1 MADSQYQ
8 HRLPQFDLLVVNVL
22 LHNQALLL
30 LQSEKRQSLML
41 FLVYNYKHLRHK
53 TKELEQNY
61 LFFYCEPVF
70 TAIIDPNI
78 FRFFPCQNEKHFL
91 ALLIYLQ
98 AISFFFLFSISEFLT
113 I

>member
-8 HRLPQFDLLVVNVL
+8 HRLPQFDFLLGVNVL
-22 LHNQALLL
+22 LHNRALLL
-30 LQSEKRQSLML
+30 LQSEMRQSFML

-53 TKELEQNY
+53 TTELEQNY
-61 LFFYCEPVF
+61 FFLFYCEPVF

-78 FRFFPCQNEKHFL
+78 FRFFSCQNEKHFL

-98 AISFFFLFSISEFLT
+98 AISFCFSF
-113 I
+113 